1 MSSSPTWPCAFSG
14 HVCCCSASLFLR
26 CLCHTLPLSH
36 THTPTKTPSTALCP
50 FPPTPLNCHLFP
62 VSLNGFSGRM
72 GAGASE
78 APQPSVQSLQILK
91 KKRAKPNFPSGGLIP
106 ERTEAFRPSPHAD
119 PPRTPSAR
127 LPPPIPPAQAS
138 ISLTPTLLITPNPW
152 LPKLPGHHS
161 DSGLPPPSTSQE
173 PKHSQSRLPGFKFL
187 FFKQKP
193 PQTQ

>member
-106 ERTEAFRPSPHAD
+106 ERTEAFRPSHMQIHPGPHL
-119 PPRTPSAR
+119 PVFLLPS
-127 LPPPIPPAQAS
+127 P
-138 ISLTPTLLITPNPW
+138 
-152 LPKLPGHHS
+152 LPKRPSPSPLPCSSPRIHGS
-161 DSGLPPPSTSQE
+161 PNSLVTT
-173 PKHSQSRLPGFKFL
+173 L
-187 FFKQKP
+187 
-193 PQTQ
+193 TQGCPRPLHFTGAKALTV